1 VELKFDVRAFVRDI
15 CNSRAYQLS
24 GTPTPSNAGDTRQF
38 SHAYLR
44 RLRADVLLDSV
55 VAVTGVPRQL
65 PNWPAGTKAVEFH
78 PRSSGDTGGPHT
90 GDTFFATF
98 GRSTRGTI
106 CACETKSNPT
116 LTQTMHLAVGDSVRD
131 RLAAG
136 GVVKQLMEQHSTPEE
151 IIRGLFVRTLSRQPT
166 PREMGGF
173 VEMVAAAEQG
183 PAIYEDIFWS
193 LFNSTEFTFNH

>member
-15 CNSRAYQLS
+15 CNSRVYQLS

-116 LTQTMHLAVGDSVRD
+116 LSQAMHFAVGDTTSERV
-131 RLAAG
+131 AAG
-136 GVVKQLMEQHSTPEE
+136 GVVKNLLETKSSPEE
-151 IIRGLFVRTLSRQPT
+151 IITALFIRTLSRRPT
-166 PREMGGF
+166 PAEVAGF
-173 VEMVAAAEQG
+173 TEMVTAAEEG
-183 PAIYEDIFWS
+183 PAVYEDIFWS
-193 LFNSTEFTFNH
+193 LLSSTEFVFNH